1 MHGHTL
7 TVLPATAPFDS
18 RAEVPQPLGLVGAH
32 RSRRIG
38 DGSEFSGIRPFHAG
52 DRLRRINWR
61 VSLRSG
67 SLHVVTTR
75 SEEDSAVL
83 HRRRRPGRA
92 RRLRRDRRRVQLAW
106 TSRVRA
112 AAALAEHHVRRGD
125 RVGLRVLGAAV
136 ARTWRLRRRG
146 AGTCAGC
153 TGRWRGCGRASRVTS
168 TPSRLRFRA
177 GAGTVVIVLSPMLH
191 EVVVTAT
198 AALAGRGLPV
208 IVVDTLPDGHGPG
221 RAAGHRPRDR
231 RPGLADAAHRPRQV
245 LFARL
250 SRIGCPVVP
259 WRGPGTLDDVLHR
272 LARRAQLPQVR
283 AR

>member
-7 TVLPATAPFDS
+7 TVLPGTAPFDS

-38 DGSEFSGIRPFHAG
+38 DGSEFSGIRPFHVG

-61 VSLRSG
+61 ASLRSE
-67 SLHVVTTR
+67 SLHVVATR

-83 HRRRRPGRA
+83 IVVDA
-92 RRLRRDRRRVQLAW
+92 LAEHGV
-106 TSRVRA
+106 SGGIDGASSSLDVSVRA
-112 AAALAEHHVRRGD
+112 AAALAEHYVRRGD
-125 RVGLRVLGAAV
+125 RVGLRVLGG
-136 ARTWRLRRRG
+136 RWREPDSCARG
-146 AGTCAGC
+146 ATAPPSACR
-153 TGRWRGCGRASRVTS
+153 GRWRGCGRASRVTS
-168 TPSRLRFRA
+168 TPTGCASGPAPGPSSSCSRRCCTRWSSPPPPRWR
-177 GAGTVVIVLSPMLH
+177 GAGSRSSWWTPFPRARPRPWPRD
-191 EVVVTAT
+191 TD
-198 AALAGRGLPV
+198 PV
-208 IVVDTLPDGHGPG
+208 IADLAWRMRLT
-221 RAAGHRPRDR
+221 DR
-231 RPGLADAAHRPRQV
+231 EV

-250 SRIGCPVVP
+250 SRIGCPAVP